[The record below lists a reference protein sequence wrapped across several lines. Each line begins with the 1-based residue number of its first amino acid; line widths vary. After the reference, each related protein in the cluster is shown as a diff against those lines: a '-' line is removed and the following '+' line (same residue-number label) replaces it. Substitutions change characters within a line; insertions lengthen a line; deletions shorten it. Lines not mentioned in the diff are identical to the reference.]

1 MLPAA
6 AFDEGKE
13 SLKKAHGR
21 RLILAAAFVIIGSIG
36 VLAPCATALSRG
48 GEQRLHRM
56 RGWLIQHNGALTL
69 LLILVFAVLFL
80 AKGLRGLLA

>member
-1 MLPAA
+1 
-6 AFDEGKE
+6 
-13 SLKKAHGR
+13 
-21 RLILAAAFVIIGSIG
+21 
-36 VLAPCATALSRG
+36 
-48 GEQRLHRM
+48 M